1 MEIKVGDVFRLK
13 DSRGWFSNTYVIV
26 TDIAKLNLL
35 DFNSKHI
42 VYLLKYY
49 YYSRENKFLV
59 EDLSLFSQKV
69 KFGQI
74 VKIPEMRNCCGV
86 ISNLGIEE
94 K

>member
-1 MEIKVGDVFRLK
+1 MEIKVGDVFRLNY
-13 DSRGWFSNTYVIV
+13 SRVWFSNTYVIV

-42 VYLLKYY
+42 VYLFYI
-49 YYSRENKFLV
+49 RENKFLV

-74 VKIPEMRNCCGV
+74 VKITEIRNCCGV